1 MWLKAVVDKGCIRVD
16 LVLTTWMMEKWVVEL
31 STYQPHIII
40 IINTYF
46 KYIYKLYNYI

>member
-1 MWLKAVVDKGCIRVD
+1 MGLKAVVDKRCIRVD
-16 LVLTTWMMEKWVVEL
+16 LVLTTWMMENWVVEL

-46 KYIYKLYNYI
+46 KYIYKLYNNI